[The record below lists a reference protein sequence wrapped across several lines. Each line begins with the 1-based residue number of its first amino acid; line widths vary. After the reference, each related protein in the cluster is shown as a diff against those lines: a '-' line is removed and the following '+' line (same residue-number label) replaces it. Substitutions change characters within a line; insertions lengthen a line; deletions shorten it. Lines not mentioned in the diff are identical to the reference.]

1 MTHFSKQ
8 SVASIPIFDGADTMY
23 FVGMQLENDK
33 RALGLKLSALEQ
45 DIVSLREEVLKVE
58 RAKLNAETE
67 KTSELK
73 KLVTRSK

>member
-8 SVASIPIFDGADTMY
+8 SVTSIPIFDGADTMY

-58 RAKLNAETE
+58 RAKLNAEAE